1 MQGTVPGEHIL
12 PHQPMGRHRVREDV
26 EEPPDVPPVF
36 APDIRRAARVVV
48 GAAFEDEF
56 RAVVDAPI
64 ERDDA
69 SIPVRK
75 STSESHAPR

>member
-1 MQGTVPGEHIL
+1 MQGAVPGEHIL
-12 PHQPMGRHRVREDV
+12 AHQSMRGHGVREDV
-26 EEPPDVPPVF
+26 EKPPDVAAML
-36 APDIRRAARVVV
+36 APDIRGAARVVV